1 VVATSVA
8 SVITASAA
16 RAVADCGRRDHLNDY
31 LDVVTLLNELLVTPP
46 IELWPNIVQRVMV
59 PPDVEAILLTEL
71 ESVG

>member
-31 LDVVTLLNELLVTPP
+31 LDVVTLLNELLVTPVCAENL
-46 IELWPNIVQRVMV
+46 IRQ
-59 PPDVEAILLTEL
+59 
-71 ESVG
+71 